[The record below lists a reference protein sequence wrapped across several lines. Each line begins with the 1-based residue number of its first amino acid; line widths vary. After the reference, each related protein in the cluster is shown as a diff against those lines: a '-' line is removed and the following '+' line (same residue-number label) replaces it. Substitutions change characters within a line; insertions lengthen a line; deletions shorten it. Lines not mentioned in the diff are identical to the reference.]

1 MSKIKIGIV
10 STRDKSFIGD
20 AEGFFN
26 KSIESLKESSV
37 KLGFELYIVSSP
49 VYTDADA
56 KKAVEECEKN
66 NVDFLLVQITTCS
79 GGTLIPIFAGITKA
93 RLGIWAIPEGATKG
107 PSPFNSFVGMT
118 FYAGIIGHYV
128 KEHDVKFKWFYGDA
142 EDKMFK
148 NRFSVTVKALDA
160 LKKLCSSKVALIG
173 GVSNGFGDLYFDER
187 SIKKRFKG
195 IDISQ
200 YNEYREIRD
209 KALGFK
215 ASQVEKVSEDFVNE
229 AKCISEQCRPY
240 VEANARIYM
249 AYKEFID
256 EYNCDALALNCIYK
270 LQEDFKTNLC
280 AVIGKLNDDGT
291 VVACEGDLM
300 GALSMLLLKYL
311 TGSETTLMDF
321 PQFDENDNSILMWH
335 CGSTA
340 KCFAQNECFTLQT
353 SYSGMPIVRD
363 LSFKP
368 EHVTIARIA
377 GEADKIFIADG
388 KVIKDK
394 ESFTGSSGW
403 IGDVRLNREKISAID
418 FVNTVLVN
426 KFHHHYP
433 VAFGD
438 VTNEINE
445 IASWIS
451 MGHIN
456 EVKYEDYF
464 QDSIMI

>member
-20 AEGFFN
+20 AEGFFDR
-26 KSIESLKESSV
+26 SITSLKKSSA
-37 KLGFELYIVSSP
+37 KLDFELYVVSSP
-49 VYTDADA
+49 VYTDSDA
-56 KKAVEECEKN
+56 KRAVEECEQN
-66 NVDFLLVQITTCS
+66 SVDFLLIQITTCS
-79 GGTLIPIFAGITKA
+79 GGTLIPIFADITKA
-93 RLGIWAIPEGATKG
+93 KLGIWAIPEGTTKG

-118 FYAGIIGHYV
+118 FYAGIIGHYI

-142 EDKMFK
+142 EDRMFK
-148 NRFSVTVKALDA
+148 NRFSVTVKALGA

-173 GVSNGFGDLYFDER
+173 GVSHGFGDLYFDER
-187 SIKKRFKG
+187 SIKKRFSG

-209 KALGFK
+209 KALSFK
-215 ASQVEKVSEDFVNE
+215 ADQVEKAAEDFVNE
-229 AKCISEQCRPY
+229 AKCISEPCRPF
-240 VEANARIYM
+240 VEANARIYL
-249 AYKEFID
+249 AYKEFIE
-256 EYNCDALALNCIYK
+256 EYSCDALALNCIYK
-270 LQEDFKTNLC
+270 LQEDFDTNLC

-321 PQFDENDNSILMWH
+321 PQFDEEDNSILMWH

-340 KCFAQNECFTLQT
+340 KCFAKNECFTLQT

-368 EHVTIARIA
+368 EHVTIARIS
-377 GEADKIFIADG
+377 GETDKIFLADG
-388 KVIKDK
+388 KVIEDK
-394 ESFTGSSGW
+394 GSFIGSSGW
-403 IGDVRLNREKISAID
+403 ISDLRLNGGKIEAID
-418 FVNTVLVN
+418 FVNTILVN

-445 IASWIS
+445 IASWTS
-451 MGHIN
+451 LGHIKK
-456 EVKYEDYF
+456 VKYEDYF
-464 QDSIMI
+464 QDSAMS

>member
-1 MSKIKIGIV
+1 MLKIKIGIV

-26 KSIESLKESSV
+26 KSIDSLKE
-37 KLGFELYIVSSP
+37 KQLYIVKSP
-49 VYTDADA
+49 VYTDLDA
-56 KKAVEECEKN
+56 KRAVKECEEN
-66 NVDFLLVQITTCS
+66 SVDFMIIQITTCS
-79 GGTLIPIFAGITKA
+79 AGTLIPIFAGITKA
-93 RLGIWAIPEGATKG
+93 RLGIWAIPEGTTQG

-118 FYAGIIGHYV
+118 FYAGIIGHYI
-128 KEHDVKFKWFYGDA
+128 KENDVKFKWFYGDA
-142 EDKMFK
+142 EDEMFQ
-148 NRFSVTVKALDA
+148 NRFRITVKALSA
-160 LKKLCSSKVALIG
+160 LKKLCASKVALIG

-187 SIKKRFKG
+187 SIKKRFSG

-209 KALGFK
+209 KALSFK
-215 ASQVEKVSEDFVNE
+215 SDQVEKVAKDFAAE
-229 AKCISEQCRPY
+229 AEFISDQCKPFI
-240 VEANARIYM
+240 EANARIYM
-249 AYKEFID
+249 AYKEFIE

-311 TGSETTLMDF
+311 TGNETTLMDF
-321 PQFDENDNSILMWH
+321 PQFDEKDNSILMWH

-340 KCFAQNECFTLQT
+340 KCFAEKECFTLQT

-363 LSFKP
+363 LSFRAGQ
-368 EHVTIARIA
+368 VTIARIA
-377 GEADKIFIADG
+377 GEADKIFIAAG
-388 KVIKDK
+388 KVIKEK
-394 ESFTGSSGW
+394 GSFLGSSGW
-403 IGDVRLNREKISAID
+403 VTDLKLNSKNISAID

-433 VAFGD
+433 LVFGD
-438 VTNEINE
+438 VTNELNE
-445 IASWIS
+445 IASWLSLAQIKK
-451 MGHIN
+451 
-456 EVKYEDYF
+456 VPYADYF
-464 QDSIMI
+464 QDKFII